1 MERVYLNIKKLK
13 GWCNMSKETGE
24 FVCVVCKE
32 RFDNFYKDKD
42 CDSVC
47 KYCVEFELHNETLR
61 KEQGNDRTKEK

>member
-1 MERVYLNIKKLK
+1 
-13 GWCNMSKETGE
+13 MSKETGE